1 MKKILLA
8 GSLSFCLIL
17 AVCYKAEIRKNE
29 VVLSPSAENILVQI
43 GAIIDD
49 NDLYRSIVVLEDNAD
64 RTKIPN
70 NCDTEKSE
78 QLIFIFIK
86 KKMISACQKLK
97 NSDDEG
103 WLVRYT
109 EGSTQ
114 YEFSYSEL
122 MGEYSSGTYNTVTKE
137 VIGVE

>member
-8 GSLSFCLIL
+8 GGLSFFLML
-17 AVCYKAEIRKNE
+17 AGCYKAEVRKNE
-29 VVLSPSAENILVQI
+29 AVLSPSTENIPVQV
-43 GAIIDD
+43 GSIIDD
-49 NDLYRSIVVLEDNAD
+49 NDLYRSIVVLEDNSD
-64 RTKIPN
+64 RAKIPN

-86 KKMISACQKLK
+86 NKMITACQKLK
-97 NSDDEG
+97 NSDDKG

-114 YEFSYSEL
+114 HEFSYSEL

-137 VIGVE
+137 LIGLK